1 MSNAAAVQSKPAH
14 IKLLAIIVIAFG
26 ALFAVA
32 GTGTWIAV
40 SSNLRAEQ
48 ITVSEDAA
56 AFGGEIVD
64 TPWEAWAQADIINKH
79 ALAGSDG
86 KTYAELDKDDPARAT
101 VMNGSFLRASLFTS
115 VVAFGV
121 GLLVFGLGVVFII
134 TGEALRR
141 IAVRVEAPVA
151 ATPAVE
157 RV

>member
-1 MSNAAAVQSKPAH
+1 MSNAVTSKPAH
-14 IKLLAIIVIAFG
+14 IKLLAIIVIVFG
-26 ALFAVA
+26 GLFAVA
-32 GTGTWIAV
+32 GAGTWIAV

-56 AFGGEIVD
+56 AFGGELVD

-134 TGEALRR
+134 TGETLRR
-141 IAVRVEAPVA
+141 IAVRVEAPA
-151 ATPAVE
+151 TATPAVQQ
-157 RV
+157 V